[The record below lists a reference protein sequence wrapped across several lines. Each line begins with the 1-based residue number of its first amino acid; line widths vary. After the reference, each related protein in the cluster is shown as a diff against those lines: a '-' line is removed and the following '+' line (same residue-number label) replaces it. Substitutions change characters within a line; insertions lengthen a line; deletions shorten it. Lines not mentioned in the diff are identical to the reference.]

1 MSWQL
6 SEASLKE
13 LVLPTW
19 FASITDLQITKCSCE
34 LTVPLI
40 CTKYKSQVSSRSLL
54 L

>member
-19 FASITDLQITKCSCE
+19 FASITDLQITNAH
-34 LTVPLI
+34 VN
-40 CTKYKSQVSSRSLL
+40 
-54 L
+54 

>member
-34 LTVPLI
+34 LTLI
-40 CTKYKSQVSSRSLL
+40 CAKYKSQVSSRSLL